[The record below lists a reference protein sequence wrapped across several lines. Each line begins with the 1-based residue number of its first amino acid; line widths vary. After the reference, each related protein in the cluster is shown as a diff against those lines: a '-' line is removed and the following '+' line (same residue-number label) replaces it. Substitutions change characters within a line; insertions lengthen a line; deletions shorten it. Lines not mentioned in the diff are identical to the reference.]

1 MASLTRDLGFPPE
14 FRPDG
19 GDPPLTSPPIVVLD
33 RLAPVKMERRPKLR
47 DLLRTVEAVSI
58 FGGVRL
64 NVSQALDESRSWTE
78 LRRFRSSTF
87 WEREPQTIQLA
98 PGVTTERSIRLT
110 VGLSRE
116 HTETFARAFEIK
128 TGADLKVIQ
137 GKISERW
144 SESVGEKLTF
154 EATQEHTET
163 LRLENP
169 SSDPN
174 VYRRFA
180 IWTVM
185 HEYAVDRL
193 NGIEL
198 TRDFEPEELEQ
209 LRGIPAIWAPVAPP
223 IRITASRTVVTS
235 SIDVGRPTAASN
247 VP

>member
-1 MASLTRDLGFPPE
+1 MALTTPNLGSPPE

-33 RLAPVKMERRPKLR
+33 RLAPVEMERRPKLR
-47 DLLRTVEAVSI
+47 DLVRVIEGVSM

-64 NVSQALDESRSWTE
+64 NVGQALEESRSWTE

-128 TGADLKVIQ
+128 TGADLKVVQ

-144 SESVGEKLTF
+144 SEYVGEKLTF

-209 LRGIPAIWAPVAPP
+209 LRGIPAIWAPVGPS
-223 IRITASRTVVTS
+223 IHITTSSTVVTS
-235 SIDVGRPTAASN
+235 SIDVDRLAAASELA
-247 VP
+247 